1 MEGGDNI
8 FLDAFDM
15 ADKFR
20 AAYPDLF
27 QTLTKVPATFQ
38 KVHYHRLERNAK
50 LMGIFKHFQLKINQR
65 TKLGLKELFKKGK
78 LIQNIDFCLS
88 MISNIC
94 YEEE

>member
-8 FLDAFDM
+8 FLDVFDM

-20 AAYPDLF
+20 VTYPDLF

-50 LMGIFKHFQLKINQR
+50 LILIFTTAEIGN
-65 TKLGLKELFKKGK
+65 GLCEKVDWK
-78 LIQNIDFCLS
+78 
-88 MISNIC
+88 
-94 YEEE
+94 